1 MNRTDVASDLLDRR
15 RAILLMGAPL
25 VAAALAGRAGAR
37 QEAAPPAAE
46 PALPEDRLTPY
57 PEFPE
62 DLTIRGTVR
71 CVGSSAVGLVLNA
84 ARPGFRESQPD
95 ISIEVISSGSSAAPK
110 ALAAREAD
118 LAPMSRAMR
127 QSEIDEIEKA
137 RGAPVRFVDIAIDA
151 IAISVNRVN
160 PMQRISMRDLDRVF
174 GRERRRGGSPAA
186 TWGDLGLKQV
196 PWDTRQVTLFGM
208 GPGTGSNGIVQ
219 EIVLQGGAFRT
230 AVNEEPVSSS
240 VIQAV
245 AADPS
250 AIGYASAYFSAQRA
264 RQLELEATDGA
275 GFVPPTAEHIR
286 SGRYPLARALRLYFV
301 ADRRTSQATMQFL
314 RFLVSQDGQEL
325 IGDLGQITLD
335 AATAHAE
342 YAKTKF

>member
-1 MNRTDVASDLLDRR
+1 MNRDDIVSHTLDRR
-15 RAILLMGAPL
+15 HALLLMGAPL
-25 VAAALAGRAGAR
+25 VAAALAGRAGAA
-37 QEAAPPAAE
+37 QEATPPATE
-46 PALPEDRLTPY
+46 PVLPEDQLAPY
-57 PEFPE
+57 PEFAE
-62 DLTIRGTVR
+62 DASIRGTVR

-95 ISIEVISSGSSAAPK
+95 ISIEVISSGSGAAPK

-151 IAISVNRVN
+151 IAVSVNRAN
-160 PMQRISMRDLDRVF
+160 PMQRISLRDLDRIF
-174 GRERRRGGSPAA
+174 GRERRRGGSPAV
-186 TWGDLGLKQV
+186 TWGDLGLRQE
-196 PWDTRQVTLFGM
+196 PWAKRQITLFGM

-250 AIGYASAYFSAQRA
+250 AIGYASAYFTAQRA
-264 RQLELEATDGA
+264 RQIELEAADGT
-275 GFVPPTAEHIR
+275 GFVPPTADHIR

-301 ADRRTSQATMQFL
+301 ADRRTSPAAMQFL

-335 AATAHAE
+335 AAAAHAE
-342 YAKTKF
+342 FAKTRF